1 MKAVVSG
8 RPTVDLYA
16 ASSVLIALI
25 FLTRPQHPGPLGTNH
40 EPRHNVGRHRSPRG
54 LRIPDART
62 SAWHATRQS
71 KRRPMYRLRYITLL
85 CALVIGADLRAQQA
99 PTAHATAITSAPVI
113 DGRLDDDTWAEA
125 QVIADFV
132 QTEPTEGRPVSERTE
147 VRVVYDDE
155 ALYVGAWLFD
165 SNPSSLVF
173 GQTLRDASLNE
184 SDAFVLVLDTYL
196 DRQNG
201 FVFGTTPAGIEYDGQ
216 VANEGQGG
224 RGGSGRPGT
233 STSRQ
238 QRGSGG
244 GFNLNWDG
252 SWEVATTTDADGWY
266 AEMRIPFTTL
276 RYGVEGVQ
284 TWGLNFGRRIRRN
297 SEEAF
302 WAPIPRQFSL
312 YRVSLAGTLDLVA
325 PARRISTVSPYV
337 LSNGFKDYTVTS
349 PNAEFGTKVGVDA
362 KIGLNQSLTLDLTVN
377 TDFAQAE
384 VDDQQVNLT
393 RFSLFFP
400 EKRAFFLENAGTFS
414 VGTDPSAELFFSRR
428 IGLSGGQEVPI
439 HPGARVTGKVGDLQV
454 GMLNIQ
460 TGDLRVPDTVTG
472 VVQQVAP
479 DNNFGVVRALR
490 EWENRSRIGGI
501 FVSRL
506 NTNSTS
512 DYNLTYGLDG
522 RLGIGQSLTFDGW
535 AGLTTTPLPSGTPEL
550 REGFNNGEYGYEGT
564 GAFVNR
570 DWQVS
575 AGYRQIG
582 SEFNPEVGF
591 VNRSAYRYGSAR
603 VRYHI
608 RTEGV
613 DWFREF
619 RPHIGTNAFWSLDGF
634 NESYYIHIDNHFAFE
649 NGAEIHLPGWNL
661 TGEGLVVPFQ
671 IRDEGDLPGGVRGP
685 VIIPPGTYDNQ
696 ELLFRANTN
705 LSAPLSLSAG
715 VLFGGFYSGSQVSP
729 EGTLSYRFR
738 DRLTTSVSM
747 NYFDVELDEGS
758 FATSV
763 VRFTGSYSFT
773 PRIYLQANLQY
784 NDDSEDLGSNI
795 RLGWLDTAGTG
806 LFIVYN
812 DTEFLGTMD
821 RMGFRA
827 GPRQR
832 QLVIKY
838 TKLFNLA
845 G

>member
-1 MKAVVSG
+1 MS
-8 RPTVDLYA
+8 
-16 ASSVLIALI
+16 
-25 FLTRPQHPGPLGTNH
+25 
-40 EPRHNVGRHRSPRG
+40 
-54 LRIPDART
+54 
-62 SAWHATRQS
+62 
-71 KRRPMYRLRYITLL
+71 RLRYI
-85 CALVIGADLRAQQA
+85 ALFFPLIVVAELQAQQA
-99 PTAHATAITSAPVI
+99 PNGIAAAITSVPVI
-113 DGRLDDDTWAEA
+113 DGRLDDVAWMGA
-125 QVIADFV
+125 QVLTGFV
-132 QTEPTEGRPVSERTE
+132 QREPTEGRPVSERTE
-147 VRVVYDDE
+147 VRVAYDGE

-165 SNPSSLVF
+165 SDPTSLVF
-173 GQTLRDASLNE
+173 GQTLRDASLNDA
-184 SDAFVLVLDTYL
+184 DAFVLVLDTYL

-224 RGGSGRPGT
+224 GGGGGRRPGGG
-233 STSRQ
+233 SRQ

-252 SWEVATTTDADGWY
+252 SWEVATSIDAHGWY

-276 RYGVEGVQ
+276 RYGAGGDQ
-284 TWGLNFGRRIRRN
+284 TWGLNFERRIRRN
-297 SEEAF
+297 SEEAV
-302 WAPIPRQFSL
+302 WAPIPRQFNL
-312 YRVSLAGTLDLVA
+312 YRVSLAGTLDLAA
-325 PARRISTVSPYV
+325 PARRIATVSPYA
-337 LSNGFKDYTVTS
+337 LSDGFKDYTIGS
-349 PNAEFGTKVGVDA
+349 PDADFGGKVGGDA

-414 VGTDPSAELFFSRR
+414 VGSGRSAELFFSRR

-439 HPGARVTGKVGDLQV
+439 HGGARMTGKVGDVQIGV
-454 GMLNIQ
+454 LNIQ
-460 TGDLRVPDTVTG
+460 TGGLSVPDAVTG
-472 VVQQVAP
+472 VPQQVAP
-479 DNNFGVVRALR
+479 DNNFGVVRAFR
-490 EWENRSRIGGI
+490 AWENRSRIGGI

-512 DYNLTYGLDG
+512 DYNLTYGVDG
-522 RLGIGQSLTFDGW
+522 RLGIGQDLTFDGW
-535 AGLTTTPLPSGTPEL
+535 AGLTTTPLPSGTPDV
-550 REGFNNGEYGYEGT
+550 REGFNHGEYGYAGT
-564 GAFVNR
+564 GNFRGR
-570 DWQVS
+570 DLEIS

-591 VNRSAYRYGSAR
+591 VNRSAYRYGSGR
-603 VRYHI
+603 VLYHL
-608 RTEGV
+608 RTDGV

-619 RPHIGTNAFWSLDGF
+619 RPHISGNAFWSLRGF
-634 NESYYIHIDNHFAFE
+634 NESYYVHIDNHFAFE
-649 NGAEIHLPGWNL
+649 SGAEIHLPGWNL
-661 TGEGLVVPFQ
+661 TGEGLVAPFQ
-671 IRDEGDLPGGVRGP
+671 IRDEGDLPGGGRGP

-696 ELLFRANTN
+696 EFVLRANTN
-705 LSAPLSLSAG
+705 RSSPLSFSGG
-715 VLFGGFYSGSQVSP
+715 VTFGGLYSGTQVSP
-729 EGTLSYRFR
+729 DATVSYRFR
-738 DRLTTSVSM
+738 DRFTTSVSL

-758 FATSV
+758 FTTSL
-763 VRFTGSYSFT
+763 VRLTASYSFT

-812 DTEFLGTMD
+812 DTEFLGDMD
-821 RMGFRA
+821 PLGFRS

-838 TKLFNLA
+838 TKLFNLTR
-845 G
+845 

>member
-1 MKAVVSG
+1 MHRFSYIVLTWTLVAS
-8 RPTVDLYA
+8 VDL
-16 ASSVLIALI
+16 
-25 FLTRPQHPGPLGTNH
+25 Q
-40 EPRHNVGRHRSPRG
+40 
-54 LRIPDART
+54 
-62 SAWHATRQS
+62 
-71 KRRPMYRLRYITLL
+71 
-85 CALVIGADLRAQQA
+85 AQQP
-99 PTAHATAITSAPVI
+99 PTARAVAITSAPVI
-113 DGRLDDDTWAEA
+113 DGRLDDDMWSQAE
-125 QVIADFV
+125 VISGFV
-132 QTEPTEGRPVSERTE
+132 QREPTEGQPISEPTE
-147 VRVVYDDE
+147 VRMAYDDE

-165 SNPSSLVF
+165 SEPNSLVF

-184 SDAFVLVLDTYL
+184 SDAFLVVLDTYL

-201 FVFGTTPAGIEYDGQ
+201 FVFATTPAGIEFDGQ
-216 VANEGQGG
+216 VANEGQGS
-224 RGGSGRPGT
+224 RGGGGRAPT
-233 STSRQ
+233 STNRQ

-252 SWEVATTTDADGWY
+252 SWEVATTTDERGWY

-276 RYGVEGVQ
+276 RYGAEGAQ
-284 TWGLNFGRRIRRN
+284 TWGLNFERRIRRN
-297 SEEAF
+297 NEEAV

-325 PARRISTVSPYV
+325 PASRIATASPYI
-337 LSNGFKDYTVTS
+337 LSDGFKDYTVTS
-349 PNAEFGTKVGVDA
+349 PNAEFGAKIGGDA
-362 KIGLNQSLTLDLTVN
+362 KIGLSQSLTLDLTVN

-384 VDDQQVNLT
+384 VDEQQVNLT

-400 EKRAFFLENAGTFS
+400 EKRAFFLENAGTFA
-414 VGTDPSAELFFSRR
+414 VGSGRSAELFFSRR

-439 HPGARVTGKVGDLQV
+439 HTGARVTGKVGDVQL

-460 TGDLRVPDTVTG
+460 TGDLSSLDAATG
-472 VVQQVAP
+472 AAQQIAP
-479 DNNFGVVRALR
+479 DNNFGVVRAFR

-522 RLGIGQSLTFDGW
+522 RLGIGQYLTFDSW
-535 AGLTTTPLPSGTPEL
+535 AGLTTTPLPSGTPDL
-550 REGFNNGEYGYEGT
+550 RRGFNNGEYGYAGT
-564 GAFVNR
+564 GEVLTR

-575 AGYRQIG
+575 TGYRQSG

-591 VNRSAYRYGSAR
+591 VNRSAYRYGEAR

-619 RPHIGTNAFWSLDGF
+619 RPHINGNAFWSLDGF
-634 NESYYIHIDNHFAFE
+634 NESYYLHIDNHFVWE
-649 NGAEIHLPGWNL
+649 NGAEIHLPGWNF
-661 TGEGLVVPFQ
+661 TGEGLVAPFQ
-671 IRDEGDLPGGVRGP
+671 IRDEGDLPDGGRGP
-685 VIIPPGTYDNQ
+685 VVIPPGTYENQ
-696 ELLFRANTN
+696 ELLLRANTN
-705 LSAPLSLSAG
+705 RSAPLSLSAG
-715 VLFGGFYSGSQVSP
+715 ILFGGFYSGTQVSP
-729 EGTLSYRFR
+729 QGTLAYRFR
-738 DRLTTSVSM
+738 DRLTTALSM
-747 NYFDVELDEGS
+747 NYFDVELAEGS
-758 FATSV
+758 FTTSV
-763 VRFTGSYSFT
+763 IRFMGSYSFT

-784 NDDSEDLGSNI
+784 NDDSEDLGTNI

-812 DTEFLGTMD
+812 DTEFLGEMD
-821 RMGFRA
+821 RLGFRS

>member
-1 MKAVVSG
+1 MHRIFYIALGYALIVC
-8 RPTVDLYA
+8 VDVQAQQPPA
-16 ASSVLIALI
+16 ASAS
-25 FLTRPQHPGPLGTNH
+25 
-40 EPRHNVGRHRSPRG
+40 
-54 LRIPDART
+54 
-62 SAWHATRQS
+62 
-71 KRRPMYRLRYITLL
+71 
-85 CALVIGADLRAQQA
+85 
-99 PTAHATAITSAPVI
+99 AITSAPVI
-113 DGRLDDDTWAEA
+113 DGRLDDDVWAEG
-125 QVIADFV
+125 QVLTGFI
-132 QTEPTEGRPVSERTE
+132 QREPTEGRPVSERTE
-147 VRVVYDDE
+147 VRVAYDGE
-155 ALYVGAWLFD
+155 ALYIGAWLFD
-165 SNPSSLVF
+165 SDPTSLVF

-224 RGGSGRPGT
+224 GGGGGGGRPGGGGG
-233 STSRQ
+233 RQ

-252 SWEVATTTDADGWY
+252 SWEVATSTDSRGWY

-276 RYGVEGVQ
+276 RYGRGGDQ
-284 TWGLNFGRRIRRN
+284 TWGLNFERRIRRN
-297 SEEAF
+297 SEEAV
-302 WAPIPRQFSL
+302 WAPIPRQFNL
-312 YRVSLAGTLDLVA
+312 YRVSLAGTLDLAA
-325 PARRISTVSPYV
+325 PATRIATINPYV
-337 LSNGFKDYTVTS
+337 LSNSFKDYTVTS
-349 PNAEFGTKVGVDA
+349 PDAEFGSKVGIDA

-414 VGTDPSAELFFSRR
+414 VGSGRSAELFFSRR
-428 IGLSGGQEVPI
+428 IGLSSGQEVPI
-439 HPGARVTGKVGDLQV
+439 HAGARMTGKVGDMQL
-454 GMLNIQ
+454 GLLNIQ
-460 TGDLRVPDTVTG
+460 TGGLSVPSTVNGGTLRV
-472 VVQQVAP
+472 AP
-479 DNNFGVVRALR
+479 NNNFGVVRAFR

-506 NTNSTS
+506 NTNSPS

-522 RLGIGQSLTFDGW
+522 RLGIGQDLTFSGW
-535 AGLTTTPLPSGTPEL
+535 AGLTTTPLPSGTPDL
-550 REGFNNGEYGYEGT
+550 REGFNNGEYGYAGT
-564 GAFVNR
+564 GNFVTR
-570 DWQVS
+570 DWEIS
-575 AGYRQIG
+575 GGYRQIG

-591 VNRSAYRYGSAR
+591 VNRSAYRYISGR
-603 VRYHI
+603 VLYHL

-619 RPHIGTNAFWSLDGF
+619 RPHISGNSFWSLGGF
-634 NESYYIHIDNHFAFE
+634 NESYYVHIDSHFAFE

-661 TGEGLVVPFQ
+661 TGEGLDTPFQ
-671 IRDEGDLPGGVRGP
+671 IRDEGDLPDGGRGP
-685 VIIPPGTYDNQ
+685 IIIPAGTYNNQ
-696 ELLFRANTN
+696 ELLFVANTN
-705 LSAPLSLSAG
+705 RSAPLSVSAG
-715 VLFGGFYSGSQVSP
+715 VTFGEFYSGTRSSP
-729 EGTLSYRFR
+729 YGSVSYRFR

-747 NYFDVELDEGS
+747 NYFDVKLDEGS
-758 FATSV
+758 FTTSL
-763 VRFTGSYSFT
+763 VRLTGSYSFT

-784 NDDSEDLGSNI
+784 NDDSKNLGSNI

-812 DTEFLGTMD
+812 DTEFLGD
-821 RMGFRA
+821 IDPLGFRS

-838 TKLFNLA
+838 TKLFNLR

>member
-1 MKAVVSG
+1 MH
-8 RPTVDLYA
+8 RIFY
-16 ASSVLIALI
+16 IAL
-25 FLTRPQHPGPLGTNH
+25 
-40 EPRHNVGRHRSPRG
+40 V
-54 LRIPDART
+54 
-62 SAWHATRQS
+62 
-71 KRRPMYRLRYITLL
+71 Y
-85 CALVIGADLRAQQA
+85 ALIVGADVQAQQA
-99 PTAHATAITSAPVI
+99 PAASASAITSAPVI
-113 DGRLDDDTWAEA
+113 DGRLDDDAWAEA
-125 QVIADFV
+125 QVLTGFI
-132 QTEPTEGRPVSERTE
+132 QREPTEGRPVSERTE
-147 VRVVYDDE
+147 VRIAYDGE
-155 ALYVGAWLFD
+155 ALYIGAWLFD
-165 SNPSSLVF
+165 SDPTSLVF
-173 GQTLRDASLNE
+173 GQTLRDAPLNE

-216 VANEGQGG
+216 VANEGQ
-224 RGGSGRPGT
+224 RGGGGGGRPGGGGG
-233 STSRQ
+233 RQ

-252 SWEVATTTDADGWY
+252 SWEVATSTDSRGWY

-276 RYGVEGVQ
+276 RYGTGGDQ
-284 TWGLNFGRRIRRN
+284 TWGLNFERRIRRN
-297 SEEAF
+297 SEEAV
-302 WAPIPRQFSL
+302 WAPIPRQFNL

-325 PARRISTVSPYV
+325 PATRIATVSPYV

-349 PNAEFGTKVGVDA
+349 PDADFGSKIGIDA
-362 KIGLNQSLTLDLTVN
+362 KVGLNQSLTLDLTVN

-414 VGTDPSAELFFSRR
+414 VGSGRSAELFFSRR

-439 HPGARVTGKVGDLQV
+439 HAGARMTGKVGDVQL
-454 GMLNIQ
+454 GLLNIQ
-460 TGDLRVPDTVTG
+460 TGALSVRGAVTG
-472 VVQQVAP
+472 VTQRIAP
-479 DNNFGVVRALR
+479 DNNFGVVRAFR

-506 NTNSTS
+506 NTNSPT

-522 RLGIGQSLTFDGW
+522 QLGIGQDLTFNGW
-535 AGLTTTPLPSGTPEL
+535 AGLTTTSLPSGTPDL
-550 REGFNNGEYGYEGT
+550 REGFNNGEYGYAGT
-564 GAFVNR
+564 GNFVTR
-570 DWQVS
+570 DWEMS

-591 VNRSAYRYGSAR
+591 VNRSAYRHISGR
-603 VRYHI
+603 VLYHL

-619 RPHIGTNAFWSLDGF
+619 RPHISGNSFWSLGGF
-634 NESYYIHIDNHFAFE
+634 NESYYVHIDNHFAFE
-649 NGAEIHLPGWNL
+649 NGAEIHLPGWNF
-661 TGEGLVVPFQ
+661 TGEGLDAPFQ
-671 IRDEGDLPGGVRGP
+671 IRDEGDLPDGGRGP
-685 VIIPPGTYDNQ
+685 IIIPAGTYDNQ
-696 ELLFRANTN
+696 ELLFTANTN
-705 LSAPLSLSAG
+705 RSAPLSVSAG
-715 VLFGGFYSGSQVSP
+715 VTFGGFYSGTRSSP
-729 EGTLSYRFR
+729 YGSISYRFR

-758 FATSV
+758 FTTSL
-763 VRFTGSYSFT
+763 VRLTGSYSFT

-784 NDDSEDLGSNI
+784 NDDSKNLGSNI
-795 RLGWLDTAGTG
+795 RLSWLDTAGTG

-812 DTEFLGTMD
+812 DTEFLGD
-821 RMGFRA
+821 IDPLGFRS

-838 TKLFNLA
+838 TKLFNLR

>member
-1 MKAVVSG
+1 MHCI
-8 RPTVDLYA
+8 LYIALVYALIVGADVQAQQPPA
-16 ASSVLIALI
+16 ASAS
-25 FLTRPQHPGPLGTNH
+25 
-40 EPRHNVGRHRSPRG
+40 
-54 LRIPDART
+54 
-62 SAWHATRQS
+62 
-71 KRRPMYRLRYITLL
+71 
-85 CALVIGADLRAQQA
+85 
-99 PTAHATAITSAPVI
+99 AITSAPVI
-113 DGRLDDDTWAEA
+113 DGRLDDDAWAEG
-125 QVIADFV
+125 QVLTGFI
-132 QTEPTEGRPVSERTE
+132 QREPTEGRPVSERTE
-147 VRVVYDDE
+147 VRVAYDEE
-155 ALYVGAWLFD
+155 ALYIGAWLFD
-165 SNPSSLVF
+165 SDPTSLVF

-224 RGGSGRPGT
+224 GGGGGGGRPGGGSG
-233 STSRQ
+233 RQ

-252 SWEVATTTDADGWY
+252 SWEVATSTDSLGWY

-276 RYGVEGVQ
+276 RYGRGGDQ
-284 TWGLNFGRRIRRN
+284 TWGLNFERRIRRN
-297 SEEAF
+297 SEEAV
-302 WAPIPRQFSL
+302 WAPIPRQFNL
-312 YRVSLAGTLDLVA
+312 YRVSLAGTLDLAA
-325 PARRISTVSPYV
+325 PATRIATINPYV
-337 LSNGFKDYTVTS
+337 LSNSFKDYTVTS
-349 PNAEFGTKVGVDA
+349 PDAEFGSKVGIDA

-414 VGTDPSAELFFSRR
+414 VGSGRSAELFFSRR
-428 IGLSGGQEVPI
+428 IGLSSGQEVPI
-439 HPGARVTGKVGDLQV
+439 HAGARMTGKVGDVQL
-454 GMLNIQ
+454 GLLNIQ
-460 TGDLRVPDTVTG
+460 TGGLSVPSTVNGGTLRV
-472 VVQQVAP
+472 AP
-479 DNNFGVVRALR
+479 NNNFGVVRAFR

-506 NTNSTS
+506 NTNSPS

-522 RLGIGQSLTFDGW
+522 RLGIGQDLTFSGW
-535 AGLTTTPLPSGTPEL
+535 AGLTTTPLPSGTPDL
-550 REGFNNGEYGYEGT
+550 REGFNNGEYGYAGT
-564 GAFVNR
+564 GNFVTR
-570 DWQVS
+570 DWEIS
-575 AGYRQIG
+575 GGYRQIG

-591 VNRSAYRYGSAR
+591 VNRSAYRYISGR
-603 VRYHI
+603 VLYHL

-619 RPHIGTNAFWSLDGF
+619 RPHISGNSFWSLGGF
-634 NESYYIHIDNHFAFE
+634 NESYYIHIDSHFAFE

-661 TGEGLVVPFQ
+661 TGEGLDTPFQ
-671 IRDEGDLPGGVRGP
+671 IRDEGDLPDGGRGP
-685 VIIPPGTYDNQ
+685 IIIPAGTYNNQ
-696 ELLFRANTN
+696 ELLFVANTN
-705 LSAPLSLSAG
+705 RSAPLSVSAG
-715 VLFGGFYSGSQVSP
+715 VTFGEFYSGTRSSP
-729 EGTLSYRFR
+729 HGSVSYRFR

-747 NYFDVELDEGS
+747 NYFDVKLDEGS
-758 FATSV
+758 FTTSL
-763 VRFTGSYSFT
+763 VRLTGSYSFT

-784 NDDSEDLGSNI
+784 NDDSKNLGSNI

-812 DTEFLGTMD
+812 DTEFLGD
-821 RMGFRA
+821 IDPLGFRS

-838 TKLFNLA
+838 TKLFNLR

>member
-1 MKAVVSG
+1 MS
-8 RPTVDLYA
+8 
-16 ASSVLIALI
+16 
-25 FLTRPQHPGPLGTNH
+25 
-40 EPRHNVGRHRSPRG
+40 
-54 LRIPDART
+54 
-62 SAWHATRQS
+62 
-71 KRRPMYRLRYITLL
+71 RLRYI
-85 CALVIGADLRAQQA
+85 ALFFPLIVVAELQAQQA
-99 PTAHATAITSAPVI
+99 PNGIAAAITSVPVI
-113 DGRLDDDTWAEA
+113 DGRLDDVAWMGA
-125 QVIADFV
+125 QVLTGFV
-132 QTEPTEGRPVSERTE
+132 QREPTEGRPVSERTE
-147 VRVVYDDE
+147 VRVAYDGE

-165 SNPSSLVF
+165 SDPTSLVF
-173 GQTLRDASLNE
+173 GQTLRDASLNDA
-184 SDAFVLVLDTYL
+184 DAFVLVLDTYL

-224 RGGSGRPGT
+224 GGGGRRPGGS
-233 STSRQ
+233 SRQ

-252 SWEVATTTDADGWY
+252 SWEVATSIDAHGWY

-276 RYGVEGVQ
+276 RYGAGGDQ
-284 TWGLNFGRRIRRN
+284 TWGLNFERRIRRN
-297 SEEAF
+297 SEEAV
-302 WAPIPRQFSL
+302 WAPIPRQFNL
-312 YRVSLAGTLDLVA
+312 YRVSLAGTLDLTA
-325 PARRISTVSPYV
+325 PARRIATVSPYA
-337 LSNGFKDYTVTS
+337 LSDGFKDYTIGS
-349 PNAEFGTKVGVDA
+349 PDADFGGKVGGDA
-362 KIGLNQSLTLDLTVN
+362 KIGLNQSLTLDLTIN

-414 VGTDPSAELFFSRR
+414 VGSGRSAELFFSRR

-439 HPGARVTGKVGDLQV
+439 HGGARMTGKVGDVQIGV
-454 GMLNIQ
+454 LNIQ
-460 TGDLRVPDTVTG
+460 TGGLSVPDAVTG
-472 VVQQVAP
+472 VPQQVAP
-479 DNNFGVVRALR
+479 DNNFGVVRAFR

-512 DYNLTYGLDG
+512 DYNLTYGVDG
-522 RLGIGQSLTFDGW
+522 RLGIGQGLTFDGW
-535 AGLTTTPLPSGTPEL
+535 AGLTTTPLPSGTPDL
-550 REGFNNGEYGYEGT
+550 REGFNHGEYGYAGT
-564 GAFVNR
+564 GNFRSR
-570 DWQVS
+570 DLEMS

-591 VNRSAYRYGSAR
+591 VNRSAYRYGSGR
-603 VRYHI
+603 VLYHL
-608 RTEGV
+608 RTDGV

-619 RPHIGTNAFWSLDGF
+619 RPHISGNTFWSLRGF
-634 NESYYIHIDNHFAFE
+634 NESYYVHIDSHFAFE
-649 NGAEIHLPGWNL
+649 SGAEIHLPGWNL
-661 TGEGLVVPFQ
+661 TGEGLVAPFQ
-671 IRDEGDLPGGVRGP
+671 IRDQGDLPGGGRGP

-696 ELLFRANTN
+696 EFVLRANTN
-705 LSAPLSLSAG
+705 RSSPLSFSGG
-715 VLFGGFYSGSQVSP
+715 VTFGGLYSGTQVSP
-729 EGTLSYRFR
+729 DATVSYRFR
-738 DRLTTSVSM
+738 DRFTTSVSL

-758 FATSV
+758 FTTSL
-763 VRFTGSYSFT
+763 VRLTASYSFT

-812 DTEFLGTMD
+812 DTEFLGDMD
-821 RMGFRA
+821 PLGFRS

-838 TKLFNLA
+838 TKLFNLTR
-845 G
+845 

>member
-1 MKAVVSG
+1 MHCI
-8 RPTVDLYA
+8 LYIALVYALIVGADVQAQQPPA
-16 ASSVLIALI
+16 ASAS
-25 FLTRPQHPGPLGTNH
+25 
-40 EPRHNVGRHRSPRG
+40 
-54 LRIPDART
+54 
-62 SAWHATRQS
+62 
-71 KRRPMYRLRYITLL
+71 
-85 CALVIGADLRAQQA
+85 
-99 PTAHATAITSAPVI
+99 AITSAPVI
-113 DGRLDDDTWAEA
+113 DGRLDDDAWAEG
-125 QVIADFV
+125 QVLTGFV
-132 QTEPTEGRPVSERTE
+132 QREPTEGRPVSERTE
-147 VRVVYDDE
+147 VRVAYDEE
-155 ALYVGAWLFD
+155 ALYIGAWLFD
-165 SNPSSLVF
+165 SDPTSLVF

-224 RGGSGRPGT
+224 GGGGGGRPGGGGG
-233 STSRQ
+233 RQ

-252 SWEVATTTDADGWY
+252 SWEVATSTDSRGWY

-276 RYGVEGVQ
+276 RYGTGGDQ
-284 TWGLNFGRRIRRN
+284 TWGLNFERRIRRN
-297 SEEAF
+297 SEEAV
-302 WAPIPRQFSL
+302 WAPIPRQFNL
-312 YRVSLAGTLDLVA
+312 YRVSLAGTLDLAA
-325 PARRISTVSPYV
+325 PATRIATINPYV
-337 LSNGFKDYTVTS
+337 LSNSFKDYTVTS
-349 PNAEFGTKVGVDA
+349 PDAEFGSKVGIDA

-414 VGTDPSAELFFSRR
+414 VGSGRSAELFFSRR
-428 IGLSGGQEVPI
+428 IGLSSGQEVPI
-439 HPGARVTGKVGDLQV
+439 HAGARMTGKVGDVQL
-454 GMLNIQ
+454 GLLNIQ
-460 TGDLRVPDTVTG
+460 TGGLSVPSTVNGGTLRV
-472 VVQQVAP
+472 AP
-479 DNNFGVVRALR
+479 NNNFGVVRAFR

-506 NTNSTS
+506 NTNSPS

-522 RLGIGQSLTFDGW
+522 RLGIGQDLTFSGW
-535 AGLTTTPLPSGTPEL
+535 AGLTTTPLPSGTPDL
-550 REGFNNGEYGYEGT
+550 REGFNNGEYGYAGT
-564 GAFVNR
+564 GNFVTR
-570 DWQVS
+570 DWEIS
-575 AGYRQIG
+575 GGYRQIG

-591 VNRSAYRYGSAR
+591 VNRSAYRYISGR
-603 VRYHI
+603 VLYHL

-619 RPHIGTNAFWSLDGF
+619 RPHISGNSFWSLGGF
-634 NESYYIHIDNHFAFE
+634 NESYYVHIDSHFAFE

-661 TGEGLVVPFQ
+661 TGEGLDTPFQ
-671 IRDEGDLPGGVRGP
+671 IRDEGDLPDGGRGP
-685 VIIPPGTYDNQ
+685 IIIPAGTYNNQ
-696 ELLFRANTN
+696 ELLFVANTN
-705 LSAPLSLSAG
+705 RSAPLSVSAG
-715 VLFGGFYSGSQVSP
+715 VTFGEFYSGTRSSP
-729 EGTLSYRFR
+729 YGSISYRFR

-747 NYFDVELDEGS
+747 NYFDVKLDEGS
-758 FATSV
+758 FTTSL
-763 VRFTGSYSFT
+763 VRLTGSYSFT

-784 NDDSEDLGSNI
+784 NDDSKNLGSNI

-812 DTEFLGTMD
+812 DTEFLGD
-821 RMGFRA
+821 IDPLGFRS

-838 TKLFNLA
+838 TKLFNLR